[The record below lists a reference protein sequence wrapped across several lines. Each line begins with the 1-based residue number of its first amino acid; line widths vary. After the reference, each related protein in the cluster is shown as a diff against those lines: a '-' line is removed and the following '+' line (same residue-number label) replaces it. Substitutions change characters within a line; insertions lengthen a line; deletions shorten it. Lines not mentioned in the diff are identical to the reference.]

1 MSAGELAPLGDCS
14 QLTHLSSFL
23 FDIRLIQ
30 NLLRSFFCVEHGW
43 LWYIARISRIE
54 MFDEFE
60 KWHLIEV
67 KDAYILHEL
76 NVARS
81 GLELVTYPF
90 Q

>member
-14 QLTHLSSFL
+14 QLTHLSSLL

-60 KWHLIEV
+60 EWHLIEV
-67 KDAYILHEL
+67 KDACILHEL
-76 NVARS
+76 NVARC